1 MTLRRIDCLPD
12 QNQGTAVTKSKLM
25 LLAAW
30 QANKSRDE
38 MLWLGRLTLF
48 WKPEDQED
56 DELVC
61 QRVTLQS

>member
-12 QNQGTAVTKSKLM
+12 QNQGEAVTKSKLM

-38 MLWLGRLTLF
+38 MWLGKVTLF
-48 WKPEDQED
+48 WKPEDHEMMN
-56 DELVC
+56 
-61 QRVTLQS
+61 